1 MFSCTFMKKT
11 VFSLWLTCNIDAFFS
26 PVKQESYKVWY
37 QDKQLTVIHFH
48 LTLWLL
54 SPQSHCQWKQPPG
67 KEIYRRS
74 NISVYEV
81 DGRDHKV
88 STPGNVTNCIFICVW
103 HWSPEKERKPVVSE
117 RDFFVMMLTV
127 VIHCWSLFADL
138 LSESLSTSKTI
149 PRPQDTLFWC
159 GAFYFLHPHWSQ
171 QTGSAHRRLLLQS
184 KACFWCFFLSKVDL
198 LFFFFTHHWCWLYP
212 NGNLWS
218 FLVKTDLYLCCHYI
232 KYVSLSP
239 KYSF

>member
-1 MFSCTFMKKT
+1 MHFFHLWNK
-11 VFSLWLTCNIDAFFS
+11 SLIKFGTKINSW
-26 PVKQESYKVWY
+26 QWY
-37 QDKQLTVIHFH
+37 IFIWPFDFCLLSLTVSGSSLQAKKSTEEATYPCMKWMGGTTRWAH
-48 LTLWLL
+48 LGMLQTVYSSVSVIGLL
-54 SPQSHCQWKQPPG
+54 K
-67 KEIYRRS
+67 K
-74 NISVYEV
+74 
-81 DGRDHKV
+81 K
-88 STPGNVTNCIFICVW
+88 
-103 HWSPEKERKPVVSE
+103 VVSE